1 MFNSKSKSE
10 NYEENAHA
18 SASMIGAGTTLKGD
32 ITSSGDLRIDGTLK
46 GNIIGTAKV
55 IIGANGVVEGD
66 ISGQQADIMG
76 KVTGSIRVKELLQL
90 KNGSV
95 VQGNISSGK
104 LQVEPSATFN
114 GQCQMNGNNGNGESK
129 SVGAS
134 GNIIAMTDTKET
146 DARAAAAR

>member
-10 NYEENAHA
+10 SHEENVTA

-32 ITSSGDLRIDGTLK
+32 ITSNGDLRIDGTLR
-46 GNIIGTAKV
+46 GNIVGSARV

-76 KVTGSIRVKELLQL
+76 KVSGSIKVKDLLQL

-95 VQGNISSGK
+95 VDGNISAAK
-104 LQVEPSATFN
+104 LQVEPAATFN
-114 GQCQMNGNNGNGESK
+114 GQCHMT
-129 SVGAS
+129 GAS
-134 GNIIAMTDTKET
+134 SEKTNGIASGSIIAMKDTIET
-146 DARAAAAR
+146 DAKAAAR

>member
-10 NYEENAHA
+10 NQDENVTA

-32 ITSSGDLRIDGTLK
+32 ITSNGDLRIDGILK
-46 GNIIGTAKV
+46 GNIVGSARV

-76 KVTGSIRVKELLQL
+76 KVTGSIRVKDLLQL

-95 VQGNISSGK
+95 VDGNISAAK
-104 LQVEPSATFN
+104 LQVEPSAVFN
-114 GQCQMNGNNGNGESK
+114 GQCNMTGAASNESK
-129 SVGAS
+129 NGIAS
-134 GNIIAMTDTKET
+134 GSIIAMKETKEA
-146 DARAAAAR
+146 DARAAAR